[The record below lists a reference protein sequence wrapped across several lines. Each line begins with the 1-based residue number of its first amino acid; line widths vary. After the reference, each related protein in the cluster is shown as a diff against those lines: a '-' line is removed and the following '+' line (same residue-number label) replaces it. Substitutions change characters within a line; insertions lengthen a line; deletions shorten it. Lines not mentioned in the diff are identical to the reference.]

1 MNTNALNRI
10 VDIYGY
16 LNDSDKAF
24 IRDNYERIISYSIEP
39 FDHDS
44 NIVVFKGYYDVY
56 LKDLDIIVRLYLG

>member
-1 MNTNALNRI
+1 MNTALNRI

-24 IRDNYERIISYSIEP
+24 IRDNYERIIGYSTEP
-39 FDHDS
+39 FDNDS
-44 NIVVFKGYYDVY
+44 NIVVSKGYYDVY